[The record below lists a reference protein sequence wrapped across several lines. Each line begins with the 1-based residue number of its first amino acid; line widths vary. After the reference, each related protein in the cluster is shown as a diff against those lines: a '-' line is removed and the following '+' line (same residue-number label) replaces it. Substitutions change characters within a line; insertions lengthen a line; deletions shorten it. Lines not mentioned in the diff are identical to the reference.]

1 MNRPLPAP
9 APSPASRP
17 SSRWRRR
24 VLLGAVAIALALGG
38 CGYEVLRFGAPDAT
52 AIADILETDAA
63 ASDVEPPGEVLTPD
77 TSR

>member
-9 APSPASRP
+9 SPSPASRS

-24 VLLGAVAIALALGG
+24 VLLGVVAIALALGG

-52 AIADILETDAA
+52 AIADTLETDAP
-63 ASDVEPPGEVLTPD
+63 ASDVEPPGDDLAPD